1 MTIRSSSA
9 GAGCRRGRRSASRW
23 RAPCSADPRYLIL
36 DEPNA
41 SLDAEGDAQLTK
53 TIEEAKAAG
62 TTILIVAHRMS
73 VLPVVD
79 TLLVIRD
86 GRDRL
91 PRPARRNLAQTR
103 AAAAARC
110 RSSPMNKHS
119 LAIPGQGPIAAAYPR
134 RCHRR
139 RRPARDIRIGL
150 IIGALFFIGLL
161 GWAAV
166 ARLDAAAIAPGRL
179 VVSGQRQTVQHRD
192 GGVVADIA
200 VKEGASVRQGQILIR
215 LAGAEVRAQERA
227 LAGQTITLLAQRARL
242 QAEAAGPLADRRAAR
257 IRCADRRGPARRD
270 ARAPGPAGPVADAR
284 RGAVGAAR
292 SDRPAHLA
300 SLEPGQR
307 LQPAGR
313 RGRRAI
319 AADRGRIELALRG
332 VAEKG
337 FVSKT
342 RVRALERQKAE
353 LEGQRGQFAATVAQ
367 TGSQQGETRLQILE
381 TQNNYYERIAT
392 ELRDVETAL
401 ADARPKWAAAR
412 DQLARIDI
420 RAPATGTVVGLTR
433 VHPRRGHLAGAET
446 DGHRPRP
453 SAADD
458 RGTAVARGRRRRARQ
473 PEGVRS
479 LRHAPRIARCRRST
493 AWSRRVSA
501 DSLTDE
507 RTGESFY
514 TAEISVPLSELSKID
529 ELRGADTLRAGIP
542 VSIEIP
548 LRKRTALAYAFE
560 PLSGALRRSF
570 NEH

>member
-1 MTIRSSSA
+1 
-9 GAGCRRGRRSASRW
+9 
-23 RAPCSADPRYLIL
+23 
-36 DEPNA
+36 
-41 SLDAEGDAQLTK
+41 
-53 TIEEAKAAG
+53 
-62 TTILIVAHRMS
+62 
-73 VLPVVD
+73 
-79 TLLVIRD
+79 
-86 GRDRL
+86 
-91 PRPARRNLAQTR
+91 
-103 AAAAARC
+103 
-110 RSSPMNKHS
+110 MNQHN
-119 LAIPGQGPIAAAYPR
+119 LAIPGQGPLSMAYPADAIAAADPK
-134 RCHRR
+134 
-139 RRPARDIRIGL
+139 RDIRTGL
-150 IIGALFFIGLL
+150 IIGAVFFIGLL
-161 GWAAV
+161 GWASV

-200 VKEGASVRQGQILIR
+200 VREGASVRQGQILIR

-242 QAEAAGPLADRRAAR
+242 QAEASG
-257 IRCADRRGPARRD
+257 
-270 ARAPGPAGPVADAR
+270 
-284 RGAVGAAR
+284 
-292 SDRPAHLA
+292 
-300 SLEPGQR
+300 
-307 LQPAGR
+307 
-313 RGRRAI
+313 
-319 AADRGRIELALRG
+319 RGRIVAPPEFAALTGEDRLDATRALQVQQGQLRTRAAVLSAQRGVIGQRTSQASSQGSGYSRQVVAVDEQLRLIEEELLALRG

-420 RAPATGTVVGLTR
+420 RAPATGTVVGLT
-433 VHPRRGHLAGAET
+433 VFTRGGVISPGQKLLDIVPDKTPLTVEARLSVE
-446 DGHRPRP
+446 D
-453 SAADD
+453 ADD
-458 RGTAVARGRRRRARQ
+458 
-473 PEGVRS
+473 VRS
-479 LRHAPRIARCRRST
+479 NQPAFVRFATLHEASLAPLNGVVT
-493 AWSRRVSA
+493 RVSA
-501 DSLTDE
+501 DALSDE

-514 TAEISVPLSELSKID
+514 TAEISVPLSELGKID
-529 ELRGADTLRAGIP
+529 ALRGADTLRAGIP

-560 PLSGALRRSF
+560 PLTGAFRRSF

>member
-1 MTIRSSSA
+1 
-9 GAGCRRGRRSASRW
+9 
-23 RAPCSADPRYLIL
+23 
-36 DEPNA
+36 
-41 SLDAEGDAQLTK
+41 
-53 TIEEAKAAG
+53 
-62 TTILIVAHRMS
+62 
-73 VLPVVD
+73 
-79 TLLVIRD
+79 
-86 GRDRL
+86 
-91 PRPARRNLAQTR
+91 
-103 AAAAARC
+103 
-110 RSSPMNKHS
+110 MNQHS
-119 LAIPGQGPIAAAYPR
+119 LVIPGQGPSSVAYSAEDIEAANPKR
-134 RCHRR
+134 E
-139 RRPARDIRIGL
+139 IRTGL
-150 IIGALFFIGLL
+150 IIAALFFIGLL
-161 GWAAV
+161 GWASV

-192 GGVVADIA
+192 GGVVADIS
-200 VKEGASVRQGQILIR
+200 VTEGASVRQGQILIQ

-242 QAEAAGPLADRRAAR
+242 QAQ
-257 IRCADRRGPARRD
+257 
-270 ARAPGPAGPVADAR
+270 
-284 RGAVGAAR
+284 
-292 SDRPAHLA
+292 A
-300 SLEPGQR
+300 SG
-307 LQPAGR
+307 
-313 RGRRAI
+313 
-319 AADRGRIELALRG
+319 RGRIVAPPEFAALTGEDRLDAARALQVQQGQLRTRVAVLSAQRGVIGQRTSQASSQGSGYSRQVVAVDEQLRLIEEELVSLRG

-420 RAPATGTVVGLTR
+420 RAPATGTVVGLT
-433 VHPRRGHLAGAET
+433 VFTRGGVIAAGSKLMDIVPDKTPLTIEARLSIE
-446 DGHRPRP
+446 D
-453 SAADD
+453 ADD
-458 RGTAVARGRRRRARQ
+458 VRINQKAFVRFATFHDSSLA
-473 PEGVRS
+473 PLNGVV
-479 LRHAPRIARCRRST
+479 T
-493 AWSRRVSA
+493 RVSA
-501 DSLTDE
+501 DSLSDE

-514 TAEISVPLSELSKID
+514 TAEISVPVAELSKVD

-560 PLSGALRRSF
+560 PLTGAFRKSF